1 MTYSV
6 DINSYVTDVIGED
19 PIVVSDETIIA
30 GMEDV
35 IRRVETLMPEL
46 INEFNVET
54 EVASIPVTL
63 HAPSLGITVYKDN
76 SVVVPRP
83 SRQHISNELSLLN
96 DRGETAYYYLIGNKL
111 YIEPYKPSMF
121 TYSVIGVAYGVQY
134 GTVTFPRRLKYPLA
148 LYCAQ
153 IETYNRYRSAVG
165 AVTSDISTLPSILVA
180 DSDLNL
186 LQARI
191 TADDAEMAQA
201 QLAKIRLGIEAT
213 SAQAGIDSLRIQRI
227 QARIE
232 YANSM
237 LNKHMVTRAAY
248 DAFFSAGQQPMEQR

>member
-19 PIVVSDETIIA
+19 PIVVSDEIIIA

-35 IRRVETLMPEL
+35 IRRVETMMPEL
-46 INEFNVET
+46 ISEFNTET
-54 EVASIPVTL
+54 TVASVPVTL

-76 SVVVPRP
+76 NVVVQRN
-83 SRQHISNELSLLN
+83 SRQHLSNELSLLN
-96 DRGETAYYYLIGNKL
+96 DRGETAYYYIIGNKL

-153 IETYNRYRSAVG
+153 SETYNRYRSAIQ
-165 AVTSDISTLPSILVA
+165 AVTSDISTLPSISILPADLALV
-180 DSDLNL
+180 
-186 LQARI
+186 QARI
-191 TADDAEMAQA
+191 TADDAEMAAA
-201 QLAKIRLGIEAT
+201 QIAKLRLQIDAV
-213 SAQAGIDSLRIQRI
+213 SAQAGIDSIRIQRI
-227 QARIE
+227 QSRIE

-237 LNKHMVTRAAY
+237 LNKHMVTRATY
-248 DAFFSAGQQPMEQR
+248 DAFFTAGQQPMEQR